1 VPVLTAPDKL
11 SPQLLAYIGDAVFE
25 LHVRSLL
32 LPTQPKVETLH
43 RETVSRVR
51 AERQAQLLTLL
62 QPHLTPEEADVVR
75 RGRNAKVAPR
85 GRSHYDYRYATA
97 FEALIGWL
105 HLQGQQERLTALW
118 HVLDPHLRHPD
129 APALPAGPEPASTP

>member
-1 VPVLTAPDKL
+1 VTTLTAPERL

-32 LPTQPKVETLH
+32 LPTQAKVETLH
-43 RETVSRVR
+43 KETVSRVR
-51 AERQAQLLTLL
+51 AERQAELLTLL
-62 QPHLTPEEADVVR
+62 QPHLTADEADVVR

-97 FEALIGWL
+97 FEALIGYL
-105 HLQGQQERLTALW
+105 HLHGRHERLAELW
-118 HVLDPHLRHPD
+118 VVLDPHLRHG
-129 APALPAGPEPASTP
+129 AAALSTPETPTV